1 MAAALAR
8 EGYTGPAEVLEG
20 QNGSLNTFCR
30 DPAAEMMM
38 QDLGQVWHTM
48 KAKFKRF
55 ACHSNAQVPVTLNF
69 AL

>member
-1 MAAALAR
+1 M
-8 EGYTGPAEVLEG
+8 T
-20 QNGSLNTFCR
+20 
-30 DPAAEMMM
+30 